1 MKLYQ
6 RELPDMSNSNKAL
19 KGNFLNTLNLMGLLP
34 VVTRLLVFTATMVIW
49 LLVFKVTAELGDV
62 DGNRAS

>member
-19 KGNFLNTLNLMGLLP
+19 KLNFLKTLNLMGLLP
-34 VVTRLLVFTATMVIW
+34 VVTRLLVFTATMVVW
-49 LLVFKVTAELGDV
+49 LLVFKVIAELGEV

>member
-19 KGNFLNTLNLMGLLP
+19 KLNILKTLNLMGLLP
-34 VVTRLLVFTATMVIW
+34 VVTRLLVFTATMVVW
-49 LLVFKVTAELGDV
+49 LLVFKVIAELGEV

>member
-19 KGNFLNTLNLMGLLP
+19 KGNFLKTLNLMGLLP

-49 LLVFKVTAELGDV
+49 LLVFKVTAELGEV